1 MKNTI
6 VFFTDQQRGDTLGAN
21 GNPSGLTPNLD
32 YYGAKGINFRNAFTP
47 QPVCGPAR
55 SVMQTG
61 KFATK
66 TGCFRNKIPLDLS
79 EWTIAKTLE
88 ANLIQTAYFGKWH
101 LGNPD
106 SFGSVIKPERGG
118 YEFWL
123 AANLLEFV
131 SNSYDTRLYDS
142 NNEEVRLPGY
152 RIDAVVDA
160 AIRYVYEN
168 QNKPFFILLYL

>member
-66 TGCFRNKIPLDLS
+66 TGCFRNKIPLD
-79 EWTIAKTLE
+79 
-88 ANLIQTAYFGKWH
+88 
-101 LGNPD
+101 P
-106 SFGSVIKPERGG
+106 
-118 YEFWL
+118 
-123 AANLLEFV
+123 FV
-131 SNSYDTRLYDS
+131 
-142 NNEEVRLPGY
+142 
-152 RIDAVVDA
+152 
-160 AIRYVYEN
+160 
-168 QNKPFFILLYL
+168 